1 MRSVLIIAFIITLI
15 GLAFSTLSLIY
26 NVSMLP
32 TNPNSVQFKKYSKR
46 IKLSY
51 TIFTVFVGINFILLG
66 IISANNY
73 WEE

>member
-1 MRSVLIIAFIITLI
+1 MRSVLIIAFISTLI

-26 NVSMLP
+26 NVSRLP
-32 TNPNSVQFKKYSKR
+32 NNPDSVQFKKYSKR
-46 IKLSY
+46 IKISY
-51 TIFTVFVGINFILLG
+51 TIFTVLVGINFILLG

>member
-1 MRSVLIIAFIITLI
+1 MRSVLIVTFIITLI

-32 TNPNSVQFKKYSKR
+32 NNPNGVQFKKYSKR
-46 IKLSY
+46 IKISY
-51 TIFTVFVGINFILLG
+51 TIFTVLVGINFILLG
-66 IISANNY
+66 IISVNNY